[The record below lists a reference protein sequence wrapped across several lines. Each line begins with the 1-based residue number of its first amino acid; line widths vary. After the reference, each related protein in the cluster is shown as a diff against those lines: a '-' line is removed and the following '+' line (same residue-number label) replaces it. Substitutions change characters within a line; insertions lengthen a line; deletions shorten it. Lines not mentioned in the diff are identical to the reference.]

1 MESMEDIVRR
11 IVREELAAAAASEPL
26 VAIAPPP
33 EVPWN
38 PRALYSVA
46 RAAELLDVS
55 TDYVYKAIREGRLAS
70 VELGTER
77 AKRRVSAAALEEF
90 IVARKRGM

>member
-1 MESMEDIVRR
+1 MEDIVRR
-11 IVREELAAAAASEPL
+11 IVREELAAAGSEPPAA
-26 VAIAPPP
+26 VAPQP
-33 EVPWN
+33 EAPWN

-55 TDYVYKAIREGRLAS
+55 TDYVYKAIRDGRLAS

-77 AKRRVSAAALEEF
+77 GKRRVSAAALEEF
-90 IVARKRGM
+90 IDARKRGM